1 MDQFFN
7 DSNVIESKTYLPK
20 EKELLP
26 LLDNYL
32 RYKGPNKEFNN
43 ELEQY
48 TLIKKIIT
56 HLLKE
61 ISNKE
66 IVARR
71 FADEHEYPME
81 YVHEA
86 FAFLHPFLNAG
97 RIPFE
102 EDVLDDLY
110 GFPKEITE
118 ASRIYFS
125 IGRRDAKLEYQH
137 QTLAL

>member
-1 MDQFFN
+1 M
-7 DSNVIESKTYLPK
+7 K
-20 EKELLP
+20 
-26 LLDNYL
+26 
-32 RYKGPNKEFNN
+32 
-43 ELEQY
+43 
-48 TLIKKIIT
+48 
-56 HLLKE
+56 KE

-97 RIPFE
+97 RMPFE
-102 EDVLDDLY
+102 EDVLDELY